1 VVDKIN
7 GTDKVT
13 SVDLRNVK
21 TDAVTNLATDGIF
34 VFIGHSPN
42 TSLYKDQLKMD
53 ERGFLV
59 IDDKMETSIPGVFA
73 AGEVGDPVYKQVIT
87 SAGLGAAAA
96 MQATKYL
103 ENLE

>member
-1 VVDKIN
+1 
-7 GTDKVT
+7 
-13 SVDLRNVK
+13 
-21 TDAVTNLATDGIF
+21 
-34 VFIGHSPN
+34 
-42 TSLYKDQLKMD
+42 MD